1 MIKTIKILFVGYLL
15 ILISW
20 WAVIFTQN
28 KENTNLSYG
37 FGAAYALIAL
47 VGSFLGFFY
56 VAKGWGGFKSSMGK
70 AIQFLSLGLF
80 GLALGQL
87 IWSYYNII
95 AKVEIPYPSIAD
107 FGYFSIVPFYG
118 IGMLL
123 LAKVGG
129 AKVMLKQTGN
139 KAIAVA
145 VPALLLVVCYSMY
158 IKGIEVDFSDPIK
171 TFLDFGQP
179 LGEAV
184 VISIA
189 IMTWQLSKK
198 LLGGVMRQKIFFIL
212 FALVFQFITDFLFYY
227 QNARGLYENGGLVDL
242 LYSISFTLMA
252 IGLLNMSSSSIRTNK
267 AEATIQ
273 EAIQ

>member
-1 MIKTIKILFVGYLL
+1 MIKTIKIVFVSYLL

-28 KENTNLSYG
+28 KENTNLSYA
-37 FGAAYALIAL
+37 FGAAYALTAL
-47 VGSFLGFFY
+47 SGSLIGFFY
-56 VAKGWGGFKSSMGK
+56 IAKGWGGFKSSIGK

-87 IWSYYNII
+87 IWSYYNIV
-95 AKVEIPYPSIAD
+95 AKVEIPYPSLAD

-118 IGMLL
+118 ISMLL

-129 AKVMLKQTGN
+129 AKLMLKQSGN
-139 KAIAVA
+139 KVIAIA
-145 VPALLLVVCYSMY
+145 VPALLLVGCYSIY
-158 IKGIEVDFSDPIK
+158 LKGIETDFSNPVK

-179 LGEAV
+179 LGEAI

-198 LLGGVMRQKIFFIL
+198 LLGGLMRPKIFFIL
-212 FALVFQFITDFLFYY
+212 FALIFQFITDFLFYY
-227 QNARGLYENGGLVDL
+227 QNARGLYVNGGLVDL
-242 LYSISFTLMA
+242 LYAISFTLMA
-252 IGLLNMSSSSIRTNK
+252 IGLLNMSSSFFQAKKT
-267 AEATIQ
+267 ETLPQ
-273 EAIQ
+273 EVV